1 MDRSSRSLQ
10 LFFSAPRGLYR
21 VGLGWV
27 LGHRFLSVG
36 HRGRK
41 SGKLRETV
49 LEVAGYDPATRESVV
64 ASAYGTA
71 ADWYRNITVE
81 PAQRV
86 RTGRMDYVPEQR
98 FLTAAEAREAAIEF
112 CRRHKLE
119 ARLAP
124 RALTAIGAVQE
135 GAFTDPVELLASL
148 PMVAFRPKE

>member
-1 MDRSSRSLQ
+1 MRTGSRS
-10 LFFSAPRGLYR
+10 PRPQARSGVSNGLYNLTDFPVR
-21 VGLGWV
+21 PRL
-27 LGHRFLSVG
+27 
-36 HRGRK
+36 
-41 SGKLRETV
+41 ETV
-49 LEVAGYDPATRESVV
+49 LEVARYDPATRESVV

-148 PMVAFRPKE
+148 PMVGFCPKE